1 MSKPDIVRPDI
12 IRNQDGT
19 TIIEFAAV
27 LPLMCI
33 ALLGGMDLCH
43 REYAQSI
50 LSGSV
55 QKIGRDTTLQGGADN
70 IVINDAK
77 VRAAVLQIAPDATFV
92 FSRTSVTRFR
102 DLEGEPF
109 TDSNNDGIRQ
119 PGECYDDVNNNS
131 QWDASVSAQGNGGAD
146 DVVLYK
152 VTVTYPRLFPI
163 ANFLGWNPNQTISAD
178 TALKNQPYASQN
190 QPTIVARC
198 A

>member
-1 MSKPDIVRPDI
+1 MSKPDIF
-12 IRNQDGT
+12 RNEDGT

-77 VRAAVLQIAPDATFV
+77 VRASVLQIAPDATFN
-92 FSRTSVTRFR
+92 FSRTYLTRYR
-102 DLEGEPF
+102 DAEGEPF
-109 TDSNNDGIRQ
+109 SDADGDGIRE
-119 PGECYDDVNNNS
+119 PGECYDDVNGNS
-131 QWDASVSAQGNGGAD
+131 QWDANVSSQGSGGAD

-163 ANFLGWNPNQTISAD
+163 ANFLGWDPKQTISAD
-178 TALKNQPYASQN
+178 TALKNQPYATQN
-190 QPTIVARC
+190 QPAVVARC
-198 A
+198 N

>member
-1 MSKPDIVRPDI
+1 MSKPDIVQ
-12 IRNQDGT
+12 NEDGT

-50 LSGSV
+50 LTGSV

-70 IVINDAK
+70 IAINDAK
-77 VRAAVLQIAPDATFV
+77 VRASVLQIAPDAVFN
-92 FSRTSVTRFR
+92 FSRTFLTRYR
-102 DLEGEPF
+102 DVEGEPF
-109 TDSNNDGIRQ
+109 TDTNGDGIRQ
-119 PGECYDDVNNNS
+119 AGECYDDVNGNS
-131 QWDASVSAQGNGGAD
+131 QWDANVSSNGNGGAD

-163 ANFLGWNPNQTISAD
+163 ANFLGWDPNQTISAD
-178 TALKNQPYASQN
+178 TALKNQPYATQN
-190 QPTIVARC
+190 QPTVVARC

>member
-1 MSKPDIVRPDI
+1 MSRLKI
-12 IRNQDGT
+12 IKNEDGT

-50 LSGSV
+50 LTGTV
-55 QKIGRDTTLQGGADN
+55 QKIGRDTTLQGGADT
-70 IVINDAK
+70 IAVNDAK
-77 VRAAVLQIAPDATFV
+77 VKAAVLGIAPDATFK
-92 FSRTSVTRFR
+92 FERSYLTRYR
-102 DLEGEPF
+102 DIEGEPF
-109 TDSNNDGIRQ
+109 TDANGDGVRNA
-119 PGECYDDVNNNS
+119 GECYDDVNGNG
-131 QWDASVSAQGNGGAD
+131 QWDADVSASGNGGAD

-152 VTVTYPRLFPI
+152 VTATYPRLFPI
-163 ANFLGWNPNQTISAD
+163 AAFLGWDSTQTITAN

-190 QPTIVARC
+190 VPAVVARC